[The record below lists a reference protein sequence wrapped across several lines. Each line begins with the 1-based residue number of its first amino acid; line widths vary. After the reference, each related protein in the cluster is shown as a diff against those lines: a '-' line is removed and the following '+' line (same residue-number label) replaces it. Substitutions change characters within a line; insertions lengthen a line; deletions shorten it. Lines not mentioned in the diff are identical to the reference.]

1 MNMTYRSSVR
11 DDLRELLDRYQF
23 VDFAQKIVGVGTR
36 CYVTLLRGNSDQDPL
51 FLQIKEASASVLEPY
66 AGKSNY
72 RNHGERIVQGRHV
85 TQASSDIF
93 LGWGRLEKVD
103 FYVRQ
108 LRDMKVSVE
117 VSLLNRSR
125 MNFYAELCG
134 GVLARAHARSGDAAR
149 IAGYLG
155 NGDSFDKAIVAF
167 GAAYAD
173 QTERD
178 HSALLAAIKS
188 GKIVAQAGV

>member
-23 VDFAQKIVGVGTR
+23 VDFAQKIVGVGNR

-103 FYVRQ
+103 FYVR
-108 LRDMKVSVE
+108 
-117 VSLLNRSR
+117 
-125 MNFYAELCG
+125 
-134 GVLARAHARSGDAAR
+134 
-149 IAGYLG
+149 
-155 NGDSFDKAIVAF
+155 
-167 GAAYAD
+167 
-173 QTERD
+173 
-178 HSALLAAIKS
+178 
-188 GKIVAQAGV
+188 

>member
-1 MNMTYRSSVR
+1 
-11 DDLRELLDRYQF
+11 
-23 VDFAQKIVGVGTR
+23 
-36 CYVTLLRGNSDQDPL
+36 
-51 FLQIKEASASVLEPY
+51 
-66 AGKSNY
+66 
-72 RNHGERIVQGRHV
+72 
-85 TQASSDIF
+85 
-93 LGWGRLEKVD
+93 
-103 FYVRQ
+103 
-108 LRDMKVSVE
+108 MKVSVE

-125 MNFYAELCG
+125 MNFYAKLCG

-155 NGDSFDKAIVAF
+155 NGDSFEKAIVAF